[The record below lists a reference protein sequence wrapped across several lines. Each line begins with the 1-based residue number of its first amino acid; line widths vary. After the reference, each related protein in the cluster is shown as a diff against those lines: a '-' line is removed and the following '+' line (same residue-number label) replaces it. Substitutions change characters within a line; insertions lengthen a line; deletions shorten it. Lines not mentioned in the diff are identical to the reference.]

1 MLVKED
7 YFVCDVASLV
17 NLSFSFSKKYKTQF
31 MLQKRPIQIYKKDMF
46 NTNVIYGLLY
56 VVLKKLIGQ

>member
-46 NTNVIYGLLY
+46 NTNVIYGLLC

>member
-1 MLVKED
+1 
-7 YFVCDVASLV
+7 
-17 NLSFSFSKKYKTQF
+17 